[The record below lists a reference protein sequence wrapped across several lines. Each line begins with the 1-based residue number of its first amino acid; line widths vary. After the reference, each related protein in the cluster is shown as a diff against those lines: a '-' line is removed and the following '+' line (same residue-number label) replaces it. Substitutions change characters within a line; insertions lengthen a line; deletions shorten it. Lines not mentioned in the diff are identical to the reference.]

1 MMDNQDA
8 LAMLDYQRDFNKAA
22 TNWGRSTR
30 SRFLM
35 ELRNNNFAPRM
46 VKDNEQILRLGTGMK
61 AQKVQGD
68 VVRLT
73 FPFARH
79 GIFQEHGVGRG
90 RKKGSGKENPKPW
103 IVPTFD
109 ATMPLFADELTKP
122 GIVALG
128 KIIQIKVN
136 GIFEMSI

>member
-1 MMDNQDA
+1 MDNQDA
-8 LAMLDYQRDFNKAA
+8 LAMLDYQREFNKAA

-35 ELRNNNFAPRM
+35 ELRNQNFAPRQ

-61 AQKVQGD
+61 ARKQQGD

-79 GIFQEHGVGRG
+79 GIFQEIGVGRG
-90 RKKGSGKENPKPW
+90 RRKGSGKEVSKPW
-103 IVPTFD
+103 IEPTFN
-109 ATMPLFADELTKP
+109 ATMPMLAEQLAQP
-122 GIVALG
+122 GIRALG

-136 GIFEMSI
+136 GIFEISL